1 MTTPTLKHRKASA
14 PVAGRVALVRS
25 AIGGLFAFA
34 IPGHGPYSGFSAQAV
49 QQAAWNRVGSAMRGA
64 MRGAMEA
71 QGKQLLAPAKRNGEG

>member
-64 MRGAMEA
+64 MEA